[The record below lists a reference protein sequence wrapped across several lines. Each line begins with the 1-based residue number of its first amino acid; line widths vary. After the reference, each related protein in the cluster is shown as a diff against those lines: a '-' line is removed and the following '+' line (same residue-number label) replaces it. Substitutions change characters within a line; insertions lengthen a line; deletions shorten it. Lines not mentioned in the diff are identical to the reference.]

1 MSTDLQHEEDQARAR
16 LDRRLTWRLLA
27 LLRPVLGKVGLLIGL
42 EALLVSSIF
51 LRPWFLRE
59 VIDNGIFPHFDLRWC
74 LWMAAGLMAVWIVRF
89 VVGGFNQWLSGRIA
103 LRVLGD
109 LRARVFTHVQ
119 SLSMRYF
126 DRSRA
131 GRIIARCDRD
141 VDAMEAAVVQAP
153 PELLSTCFRCLGAG
167 LLLWWMD
174 PRLFWYLTPLVPALL
189 LAMAA
194 FQKLGIRAWGDV
206 AENKSRVTAHLCET
220 INGVKVVQQAAHEQ
234 RNRARYGALLTV
246 LDASAIRAAW
256 SWGWFQPFTGLLFT
270 GGVAVLIVEGGRALA
285 LGELSIGQ
293 LAQCVFYVFLFLGP
307 LQELGDLFEKMATA
321 SASAQRV
328 FLLLDTPPDI
338 IDHPHAFALAAGPGE
353 VAFKQV
359 NFAYSP
365 GGTPVI
371 RDLSLTIAAGE
382 TVAIVGPTGHGKS
395 TLVQL
400 LTRFYDLPAGGGAVT
415 LDGHDV
421 RLVTQL
427 SLRRQVAV
435 VLQDNLL
442 FSGSLLD
449 NLRLAKPQASDA
461 ELQAAVVALGADEVL
476 DRLPQGL
483 ATEAGPGGIN
493 LSMGQRQLVCLVRA
507 YLANPT
513 VLVLDEA
520 TSAVDVHTERRL
532 QRALRTL
539 CAGRTAIIIAHRL
552 ATIQDADRIAVIHDG
567 RVIELGTHAQLLT
580 HGGYYATSHRHYVSA

>member
-1 MSTDLQHEEDQARAR
+1 MSDDLQREEDQARAR
-16 LDRRLTWRLLA
+16 LDRRLAWRLLA
-27 LLRPVLGKVGLLIGL
+27 LLRPVLSKVILLIAL
-42 EALLVSSIF
+42 EALLVASIF

-59 VIDNGIFPHFDLRWC
+59 VIDHGIVPHFDLRWC
-74 LWMAAGLMAVWIVRF
+74 LWMAAGLMGVWVVRF

-109 LRARVFTHVQ
+109 LRTRVFIHIQ

-174 PRLFWYLTPLVPALL
+174 SRLFWYLIPLVPALL

-194 FQKLGIRAWGDV
+194 FQKLGIRAWGQV
-206 AENKSRVTAHLCET
+206 AEYKSRVTAHLCET

-234 RNRARYGALLTV
+234 RNLTRYGALLTE
-246 LDASAIRAAW
+246 LDRSAIRAAW

-270 GGVAVLIVEGGRALA
+270 LGVAVLVVEGGRAVA

-307 LQELGDLFEKMATA
+307 LQELGDLFEKVATA

-328 FLLLDTPPDI
+328 FLLLDTPAEILDRPQ
-338 IDHPHAFALAAGPGE
+338 ALNLVDSRGE
-353 VAFKQV
+353 VAFKRV
-359 NFAYSP
+359 TFAYSP
-365 GGTPVI
+365 DGVTVI

-382 TVAIVGPTGHGKS
+382 TVAIVGATGQGKS

-400 LTRFYDLPAGGGAVT
+400 LTRFYDIPAEGGAVT

-421 RLVTQL
+421 RQLTQV
-427 SLRRQVAV
+427 SLRRHVAV

-442 FSGSLLD
+442 FSGTLLD
-449 NLRLAKPQASDA
+449 NLRLAKPQATDA

-476 DRLPQGL
+476 DRLPHGL
-483 ATEAGPGGIN
+483 ATEAGPGGVN

-552 ATIQDADRIAVIHDG
+552 ATIQDADRIAVIHEG
-567 RVIELGTHAQLLT
+567 RVAELGTHAQLLALD
-580 HGGYYATSHRHYVSA
+580 GLYAGSHRHYVSS